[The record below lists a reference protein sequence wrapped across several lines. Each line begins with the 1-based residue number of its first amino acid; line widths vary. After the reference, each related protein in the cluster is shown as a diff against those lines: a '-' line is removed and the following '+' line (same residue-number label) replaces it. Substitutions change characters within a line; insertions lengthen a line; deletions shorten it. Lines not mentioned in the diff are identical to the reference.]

1 MAKTVGQRQTS
12 EQPEGTGQS
21 PAATHTAAAGQRTC
35 PTRLVRH
42 SDVVAAATN
51 PEAFSSATSSHLH
64 VPNTMDGEEHRVFRE
79 IVDRYMAPD
88 VVASLEPMFAEVAAQ
103 IVADLP
109 RGSTVDAVTDFGSLF
124 AVRAQCRWL
133 GWPQELEEELLTWMQ
148 QNEEAAREG
157 DPARNAAVAEA
168 FDGIVRRQV
177 EVRRRAEQAGTPM
190 QDVTAQLLEETVYG
204 RPLSV
209 EEIVSMLRNWTA
221 GDLSS
226 LARCVGVVVTR
237 LIEEPVLQERVRE
250 LASASGEQSPTTARG
265 IEEFEAIID
274 ECLRI
279 VDPFASNRRVTT
291 CPVSLPSGQEFDADH
306 HVLLDWAAANRDSD
320 VFDGEQGPDTFR
332 PREHRPD
339 NLVYGAGPHACPGRT
354 LSTVELRLALS
365 ALLSATTSL
374 SPAQDESPVPAE
386 APLLGWARVPIVLG

>member
-1 MAKTVGQRQTS
+1 MAETAGQQQTS
-12 EQPEGTGQS
+12 GQLKRAGQS
-21 PAATHTAAAGQRTC
+21 PAATHTAATGGRTC

-42 SDVVAAATN
+42 SDVVSAAIDS
-51 PEAFSSATSSHLH
+51 EAFSSATSSHLH

-79 IVDRYMAPD
+79 IVDRYMTPD
-88 VVASLEPMFAEVAAQ
+88 VVASLEPMFAEVAEQ
-103 IVADLP
+103 IAADLP

-148 QNEEAAREG
+148 QNEEAARAG

-190 QDVTAQLLEETVYG
+190 QDVTAQLLEEKVYG

-221 GDLSS
+221 GDLGS

-250 LASASGEQSPTTARG
+250 LASASEDQPPTARD

-291 CPVSLPSGQEFDADH
+291 CPVALPSGQEFDADH

-320 VFDGEQGPDTFR
+320 IFDGEQGPDTFR

-339 NLVYGAGPHACPGRT
+339 NLVYGVGPHACPGRT
-354 LSTVELRLALS
+354 LSTVELRVALS

-374 SPAQDESPVPAE
+374 SPARDESPVPAE
-386 APLLGWARVPIVLG
+386 APLLGWARVPIVLD